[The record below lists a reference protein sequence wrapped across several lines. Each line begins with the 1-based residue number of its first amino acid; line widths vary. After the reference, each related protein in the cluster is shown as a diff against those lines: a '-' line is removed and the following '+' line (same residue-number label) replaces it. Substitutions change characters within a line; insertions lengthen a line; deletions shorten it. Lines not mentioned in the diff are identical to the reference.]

1 VLSLRGMNKN
11 LDNRVFLFYL
21 TFNVKV
27 IEDFFVILMDLGR
40 AQVVQRG
47 KRKTSS
53 QGNPGRRRI
62 HEGLWSGCTSLEK
75 PPDHSG

>member
-1 VLSLRGMNKN
+1 MNKN

-47 KRKTSS
+47 KRKNIIS
-53 QGNPGRRRI
+53 R
-62 HEGLWSGCTSLEK
+62 K
-75 PPDHSG
+75 PRQAANS